1 MAKTYYL
8 KFGSGDP
15 RSYTGLSPT
24 FVIFQTLGGT
34 AIASPPAITEVAA
47 STGIYKFTYGPTA
60 SISFLSDGGAALA
73 SSDRYISGALDP
85 IQAVDE
91 VVGTTSDSYGST
103 NTDPTTVLGY
113 AKRSLEFQEGDA
125 NYNKSTGTWNIYNR
139 GSTTL
144 LRSKTLSNNTTEAEK
159 V

>member
-24 FVIFQTLGGT
+24 LVIFQSIGGT
-34 AIASPPAITEVAA
+34 AITGPTISEV
-47 STGIYKFTYGPTA
+47 SSGSGIYKFTYGPTA
-60 SISFLSDGGAALA
+60 SISFLADGGSSLA
-73 SSDRYISGALDP
+73 NSDRYISGALDP

-103 NTDPTTVLGY
+103 SSDPSTLMGY
-113 AKRSLEFQEGDA
+113 SKRMQEFTEGDA
-125 NYNKSTGTWNIYNR
+125 NFNKSTGLWSIYSR
-139 GSTTL
+139 GSSTL
-144 LRSKTLSNNTTEAEK
+144 LRTKTLSNNTTEAEK